1 MFLSFLFIYIKKNY
15 SYFIQYTLNQK
26 REGVRERNKE
36 EESGPGLKILF
47 SC

>member
-26 REGVRERNKE
+26 REGVRERKKE
-36 EESGPGLKILF
+36 KKKKAGQA
-47 SC
+47 